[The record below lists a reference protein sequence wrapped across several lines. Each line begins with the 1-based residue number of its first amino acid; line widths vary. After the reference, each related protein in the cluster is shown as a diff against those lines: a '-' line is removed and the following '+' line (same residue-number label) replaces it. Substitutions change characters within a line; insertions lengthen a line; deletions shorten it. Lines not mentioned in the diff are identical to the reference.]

1 MDRDHKYT
9 FLIINLFIGYERG
22 RHLVCVCVDVGG
34 IPTLPQLC
42 HNPIWWWLVGLEGS
56 RLHKICAAK
65 GVNAKEAEVRMLDAA
80 MQRVCRCQLSHT
92 TTYQFGGGVSA
103 LPISVLRDSTK
114 PQ

>member
-22 RHLVCVCVDVGG
+22 RHLVCVCGRWRY
-34 IPTLPQLC
+34 TY
-42 HNPIWWWLVGLEGS
+42 HNCAIIRFWWWLVGLEGS

-92 TTYQFGGGVSA
+92 TTYRFGGGVSA

-114 PQ
+114 SQ